1 MAIEDA
7 ACLGRSLGE
16 AEDTST
22 AVVEAL
28 RRYAMERWQRNARV
42 QARSIRNGEIFHAS
56 GLVRWGR
63 DWSLRL
69 LGARL
74 LDLPWLY
81 GA

>member
-1 MAIEDA
+1 
-7 ACLGRSLGE
+7 
-16 AEDTST
+16 
-22 AVVEAL
+22 
-28 RRYAMERWQRNARV
+28 V
-42 QARSIRNGEIFHAS
+42 QTRSIRNGEIFHAS